1 MIESLKIIRVV
12 IIAILK
18 KDLLQERRTKETF
31 IPILIFGM
39 LVILIFGFA
48 VNPSPVVLA
57 SIAPGLVWVAFVL
70 AGFLA
75 ANRSLVIEIQEET
88 IDLLLL
94 APIAREFIYYGKL
107 LATYLLMLFVELLM
121 LPVLAILF
129 EINLLNIEFAL
140 ILMIATFGLAVVGTL
155 LSAISV
161 NTKTREVMLP
171 ILFFPMI
178 IPIIICAV
186 ASTELVLGGSGLG
199 DIRGW
204 LQMLLIF
211 DIVFFVL
218 AGLCFDFILE
228 E

>member
-1 MIESLKIIRVV
+1 MALV
-12 IIAILK
+12 ITAILK
-18 KDLLQERRTKETF
+18 KDLLQEKRTKETF

-39 LVILIFGFA
+39 LVIVIFGFA
-48 VNPSPVVLA
+48 VNPSPTVLA
-57 SIAPGLVWVAFVL
+57 SIAPGLVWVSFVL

-75 ANRSLVIEIQEET
+75 ANRSLVIEMQEET

-94 APIAREFIYYGKL
+94 APVSRELIYYGKL
-107 LATYLLMLFVELLM
+107 LATYLLMLFVEILM
-121 LPVLAILF
+121 LPILGILF
-129 EINLLNIEFAL
+129 EISLFTPEFGL
-140 ILMIATFGLAVVGTL
+140 ILLLATFGLAVVGTL
-155 LSAISV
+155 VSAISV
-161 NTKTREVMLP
+161 NTNAREVMLP

-199 DIRGW
+199 EIRGW

>member
-1 MIESLKIIRVV
+1 MIESLKIISVV

-94 APIAREFIYYGKL
+94 ALFDKSFESRPTCPQISTMAFWYFLRHQPISHQPRRY
-107 LATYLLMLFVELLM
+107 
-121 LPVLAILF
+121 
-129 EINLLNIEFAL
+129 FAKHL
-140 ILMIATFGLAVVGTL
+140 
-155 LSAISV
+155 
-161 NTKTREVMLP
+161 
-171 ILFFPMI
+171 
-178 IPIIICAV
+178 
-186 ASTELVLGGSGLG
+186 
-199 DIRGW
+199 W
-204 LQMLLIF
+204 
-211 DIVFFVL
+211 
-218 AGLCFDFILE
+218 
-228 E
+228 

>member
-1 MIESLKIIRVV
+1 MNQSLKLISVV

-18 KDLLQERRTKETF
+18 KDLLQEKRTKETF

-39 LVILIFGFA
+39 LVIVIFGFA
-48 VNPSPVVLA
+48 VNPAPTVLV

-75 ANRSLVIEIQEET
+75 ANRSLVIEMQEET

-94 APIAREFIYYGKL
+94 APVNRELIYYGKL
-107 LATYLLMLFVELLM
+107 LATYLLMLFVEILM
-121 LPVLAILF
+121 LPILGILF
-129 EINLLNIEFAL
+129 EISLFTAEFGL
-140 ILMIATFGLAVVGTL
+140 ILLLATFGLAVVGTFF
-155 LSAISV
+155 SAISV
-161 NTKTREVMLP
+161 NTKAREIMLP

-186 ASTELVLGGSGLG
+186 ASTELVLNGSGVG
-199 DIRGW
+199 EIRGW

-211 DIVFFVL
+211 DIVFFML

>member
-1 MIESLKIIRVV
+1 MIESLKIISAV

-18 KDLLQERRTKETF
+18 KDLLQEKRTKETF

-39 LVILIFGFA
+39 LIILIFGFA
-48 VNPSPVVLA
+48 VNPSPAVLV
-57 SIAPGLVWVAFVL
+57 SIAPGLVWVVFVL

-75 ANRSLVIEIQEET
+75 ANRSLVIEMQEET
-88 IDLLLL
+88 IDLLL
-94 APIAREFIYYGKL
+94 APVSREFIYYGKL
-107 LATYLLMLFVELLM
+107 LATYLLMLLVELLM
-121 LPVLAILF
+121 LPVLGILF
-129 EINLLNIEFAL
+129 EINLFTIEFVLLL
-140 ILMIATFGLAVVGTL
+140 IIATFGLAVVGTL

-161 NTKTREVMLP
+161 NTKAREVMLP

-186 ASTELVLGGSGLG
+186 ASTELILGGSGLG